1 MKKVIKNANIIT
13 MTSKKILYQYDLLI
27 ENGVIKG
34 IEQNIDI
41 SYADTI
47 DCTDKYVLP
56 GLFDM
61 HVHLDEPVMLGLL
74 LANGITSVRNM
85 WGSSR
90 ILQWKRAI
98 EKDELTGPRIYTTN
112 PMTDGAR
119 TWEGC
124 SVVATPAEAE
134 RAVLKAIEAGY
145 DYFKSFPNIKKDVF
159 VKLMETANR
168 YGLKVVG
175 HGNNNVTV
183 NQLIGLGYYSLEHI
197 SFLPEN
203 DDEIVALAKSGMW
216 FTPTHL
222 VIEKVNEHVCKK
234 KPLFP
239 CLHEEYIGDKCKKAW
254 EQATNIRRNEPR
266 YKKFYLQDF
275 IRRGKTFMAHSDKIL
290 LGTDTANPGVVPG
303 FSLHEELRKMVNNYG
318 LEPYKAL
325 RMGTVNAAL
334 NLGIEGIF
342 GTIEVNKAADLLILE
357 ENPLTAIENTNKIY
371 AVIRAGQL
379 FNKSA
384 LEEILE
390 DCKKQIKLDS
400 VNAIT

>member
-1 MKKVIKNANIIT
+1 MRKIIKNANIIT
-13 MTSKKILYQYDLLI
+13 MVSKRILYRYDLLV
-27 ENGVIKG
+27 ENGVIAG
-34 IEQNIDI
+34 IEQNIDMCH
-41 SYADTI
+41 ADTI

-85 WGSSR
+85 WGAPR
-90 ILQWKRAI
+90 ILQWKKAV
-98 EKDELTGPRIYTTN
+98 EKGELTGPRIYTTN
-112 PMTDGAR
+112 SMTDGFKS
-119 TWEGC
+119 WQGC
-124 SVVATPAEAE
+124 NVVESPAEAE
-134 RAVLKAIEAGY
+134 QAVLKAIEEGY
-145 DYFKSFPNIKKDVF
+145 DYFKSFPNIKKEVF

-183 NQLIGLGYYSLEHI
+183 NQLISLGYYSLEHI

-222 VIEKVNEHVCKK
+222 VIDKVNEHVCKG

-239 CLHEEYIGDKCKKAW
+239 CLHEEYISNKCKSAW

-303 FSLHEELRKMVNNYG
+303 FSLHEELREMVNIYG

-334 NLGIEGIF
+334 NLGIEDIF

-357 ENPLTAIENTNKIY
+357 ENPLIAIENTNKIY
-371 AVIRAGQL
+371 AVIKAGKH
-379 FNKSA
+379 FDKAA
-384 LEEILE
+384 LEEI
-390 DCKKQIKLDS
+390 KA
-400 VNAIT
+400 NAII